1 MGLFQRP
8 PSCPEVRVRWDDLDR
23 SAVLTLNA
31 DHETETSPLEAPAL
45 EALLS
50 SAFHVGHIAGG
61 REAFLI
67 ALMPE
72 ADYASPNFQWF
83 RRRGGR
89 FVYIDRVVVANA
101 CRGRGLA
108 RQLYGELEVAAR
120 AAGHEELVCEVNL
133 DPPNPAS
140 SAFHRALGF
149 RPVGEAV
156 VSVSKRVQYL
166 SRPL

>member
-1 MGLFQRP
+1 
-8 PSCPEVRVRWDDLDR
+8 VRWVELDR
-23 SAVLTLNA
+23 SAVLSLNA
-31 DHETETSPLEAPAL
+31 DHVEETSPLDAPAL
-45 EALLS
+45 EALLAA
-50 SAFHVGHIAGG
+50 AFYVGQVARG
-61 REAFLI
+61 RDAFLI
-67 ALMPE
+67 ALTPE

-120 AAGHEELVCEVNL
+120 AAGYEELVCEVNI

-156 VSVSKRVQYL
+156 VSAPKRVQYL